1 MVDTIECHESGEA
14 GPRPNRNAILVLY
27 RRSIRLVCRV
37 HLKLSV
43 PKLLIQI
50 FVTLVA
56 MLVGIFLMVGD
67 EIIGV
72 INPSRQQIM
81 HWPLGLEFT
90 IWQSWEIVFMVILVC
105 TIIYI
110 VIIECLLKDID
121 KIALVDD

>member
-1 MVDTIECHESGEA
+1 M
-14 GPRPNRNAILVLY
+14 
-27 RRSIRLVCRV
+27 
-37 HLKLSV
+37 KLSV